1 MKNMKEKVLFIVLMF
16 IMSGCSLEASIEALS
31 KVPSTVFSAANAKG
45 LIPGSNQAGTAGDY
59 NIQSSVGN
67 YKSDMQQVTTDGS
80 YEIRS
85 SVQGT
90 LAR

>member
-1 MKNMKEKVLFIVLMF
+1 MKNINEKLLFIVLMF
-16 IMSGCSLEASIEALS
+16 IMSGCSLEASIEAIS
-31 KVPSTVFSAANAKG
+31 KAPTSVFSAANAKG
-45 LIPGSNQAGTAGDY
+45 LIPGSNQAGTAGEY
-59 NIQSSVGN
+59 HIQSSVGN

-80 YEIRS
+80 YQIRS